1 MLAKMQNND
10 TNVNDS
16 SLQKHVLRGMD
27 PSKKDFNKEEA
38 VLECKSYVHKLS
50 QEACKGRPDRHNY
63 AKGKTRKKNQMQ
75 LVAHS
80 PRCLVSFL
88 LF

>member
-63 AKGKTRKKNQMQ
+63 ATNCT
-75 LVAHS
+75 
-80 PRCLVSFL
+80 CLRFL
-88 LF
+88 QNEDAMGDLEGTAA